1 METKENIEHEMSKK
15 KKKKERNKQLKNND
29 NINNKGKYRREVL
42 ETQRHRKQTKIEN
55 GKRSENSLPQEQ
67 YVRGRLKKMI
77 PRVGMCLD
85 V

>member
-42 ETQRHRKQTKIEN
+42 E
-55 GKRSENSLPQEQ
+55 
-67 YVRGRLKKMI
+67 M
-77 PRVGMCLD
+77 
-85 V
+85 